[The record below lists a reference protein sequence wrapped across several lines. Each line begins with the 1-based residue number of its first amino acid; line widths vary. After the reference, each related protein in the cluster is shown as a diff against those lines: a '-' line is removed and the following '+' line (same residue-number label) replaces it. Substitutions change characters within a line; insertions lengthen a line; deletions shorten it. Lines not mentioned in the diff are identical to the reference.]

1 MLLNDLLVLVAPNFR
16 NQLRANFKRRTECFS
31 EEFLH
36 VCEEEDGTSSV
47 YRQKIIYLRAAI
59 DSSFR

>member
-16 NQLRANFKRRTECFS
+16 NRLRGNFKRKTECFS

-36 VCEEEDGTSSV
+36 VCEEEDGTLSV
-47 YRQKIIYLRAAI
+47 YRQKFIYLTAAI
-59 DSSFR
+59 DRFFR